1 MQADHRRSA
10 LPQNAA
16 RVAKRSTRQRP
27 PLAGGERLEGR
38 SLMAADGHMAVGMN
52 LENVVDWSPAWTF
65 TDAFKASRPWI
76 AQAVNTGTGETTWDT
91 GTARPLALDAD
102 GNVASLATWTNAA
115 GQTMRQMAGTLMF
128 REIGGAY
135 PAGVYRAEWDGTGTV
150 TFGFDAR
157 TIASGRTP
165 AGRNFADLQVSP
177 SSAGIFMRI
186 EATSQADP
194 VRDFNVWMPD
204 WGDRSFVGQRWQP
217 GVAYSPFHPLFLER
231 LAPFKTIR
239 FMGMQETNSSEI
251 RTWADRRDAFDI
263 RQGSGSEGTASEPVV
278 NGMALEYMVQLAND
292 LDADPWF
299 NMPHMADD
307 GFVRNFA
314 IYVRDHLEP
323 GRKAYVEWSNEIWN
337 FGPGFAASH
346 WVQERTG
353 LPIYA
358 GLDNWQVA
366 GREAKRDLDIWTEV
380 FAGQT
385 QRLVRVAAGWAA
397 VEWVTNRVVEA
408 MDGGFDA
415 IAIAPYI
422 TPTDEQRAGYA
433 AATTV
438 DRVLADTRA
447 NVATSLEWTANHS
460 RLARAWSERLGRE
473 VGLVAY
479 EGGPHLDGRGAAYQ
493 DAFYAATNDP
503 RMGDVF
509 RDYLRGLDAAGLE
522 LFVDFQFTGQAGA
535 APWGDF
541 AKLHRMDQ
549 PLDTAFRYAAV
560 AAAADGSLWD
570 ASPPAP
576 PAPTPPPPA
585 PPLAGIMSAAV
596 MEGAAG
602 RRLLSFTITLS
613 AAATQPVTVRWGTV
627 NGTAFAGR
635 DYVAAAG
642 FVTFAPGQTQRTVGV
657 WVLGDRLR
665 ETHERF
671 RVNLATPANAEIS
684 PTAGFATG
692 LIVNDDGLT
701 RAQFAA
707 AFATLDAFNRDAR
720 RRR

>member
-1 MQADHRRSA
+1 MSIIHRRVAPS
-10 LPQNAA
+10 QNAA
-16 RVAKRSTRQRP
+16 RVAKRRTPRGR
-27 PLAGGERLEGR
+27 LDLTGCERLEGR
-38 SLMAADGHMAVGMN
+38 SLLAGDGHMAVGMN
-52 LENVVDWSPAWTF
+52 LENIVDWSPAWTF
-65 TDAFKASRPWI
+65 TDAFQASRPWI
-76 AQAVNTGTGETTWDT
+76 PQAVNTVTGETIWDT
-91 GTARPLALDAD
+91 GSARPLALDAH

-115 GQTMRQMAGTLMF
+115 GQAMRQMAGTLMF
-128 REIGGAY
+128 RELDGAY

-150 TFGFDAR
+150 TFGFDAQ
-157 TIASGRTP
+157 TIASGRTS
-165 AGRNFADLQVSP
+165 AGRNFADLQVTPGSD
-177 SSAGIFMRI
+177 GILMRI
-186 EATSQADP
+186 EATSPTDL
-194 VRDFNVWMPD
+194 VRNFNVWMPA
-204 WGDRSFVGQRWQP
+204 WGGRSFVGQRWQP
-217 GVAYSPFHPLFLER
+217 GAAFSPFHPLFLER

-239 FMGMQETNSSEI
+239 FMGMQETNTSDI
-251 RTWADRRDAFDI
+251 RTWDDRRDALAI
-263 RQGSGSEGTASEPVV
+263 RQGSGSEGTASEPIV

-337 FGPGFAASH
+337 FGWGFEAAR
-346 WVQERTG
+346 WVQEQTG
-353 LPIYA
+353 LPQYA

-366 GREAKRDLDIWTEV
+366 GRESRRDLDIWTEV

-397 VEWVTNRVVEA
+397 VDWVTNRVMEG
-408 MDGGFDA
+408 MDGSFDA

-422 TPTDEQRAGYA
+422 TPTDDQRAGYS

-447 NVATSLEWTANHS
+447 NVATSLEWTANHA
-460 RLARAWSERLGRE
+460 RLARDWSLRLGRE
-473 VGLVAY
+473 IGLVAY

-493 DAFYAATNDP
+493 HVFHAATNDP
-503 RMGDVF
+503 RMGDIY
-509 RDYLRGLDAAGLE
+509 RDYLRGLDAAGMDLY
-522 LFVDFQFTGQAGA
+522 VDFQFTGQAGA

-549 PLDTAFRYAAV
+549 PLDTAFRYTAV
-560 AAAADGSLWD
+560 VAAADGSLWGGR
-570 ASPPAP
+570 PAVP
-576 PAPTPPPPA
+576 SAPPPPVA
-585 PPLAGIMSAAV
+585 AIASAAI
-596 MEGAAG
+596 MEGSSG
-602 RRLLSFTITLS
+602 RRLLAFTITLS
-613 AAATQPVTVRWGTV
+613 APAAQLVTIRWGTV
-627 NGTAFAGR
+627 NGTATAGR

-657 WVLGDRLR
+657 WVLADRVR
-665 ETHERF
+665 EAHERF
-671 RVNLATPANAEIS
+671 RVNLATPVNAAIS

-701 RAQFAA
+701 RAQLAA
-707 AFATLDAFNRDAR
+707 AFATLEAFNRDAKR
-720 RRR
+720 RT